1 MYLSARDSQRL
12 RDAGFIGEEIERFGM
27 AVTPTGRR
35 QPQIDLNSPAWQA
48 TMAARMRQRDRLA
61 RKGLDEKQQD
71 AVYQQYYQARGRA
84 KRSPYDF
91 LKSAYID
98 PKGLTDYGAVI
109 RRRLNNR
116 KNKGISR
123 AVRYVIEN
131 SRKDTK

>member
-1 MYLSARDSQRL
+1 MSLSARDSQRL
-12 RDAGFIGEEIERFGM
+12 RDAGFITEEIERFGL
-27 AVTPTGRR
+27 ATTPGGNR
-35 QPQIDLNSPAWQA
+35 QPKINLDSPAWVA
-48 TMAARMRQRDRLA
+48 TMAARIKQRDRLA

-84 KRSPYDF
+84 RRSPYDF
-91 LKSAYID
+91 LKAAYID

-109 RRRLNNR
+109 RRRLQNK

-131 SRKDTK
+131 SRKDAK